1 MIEDKYIGL
10 SLAVTS
16 TLGIGASFVITKKG
30 LNAAAQQNGFE
41 GDGFAYLKN
50 PIWWGGIITMVIGEI
65 CNFSAYAFAP
75 AILVTPLGALSV
87 LIGSVLGSYFL
98 DERLGVLGRVGCAI
112 CLIGSV
118 VIVLH
123 APPDQELNNID
134 ELLHYAMQLGF
145 LTYCTIVLI
154 FALVMI
160 YKIAPVYG
168 KKNPMVYISICS
180 TVGSISIMAI
190 KGFGIALKLT
200 LGGNNQFTHPSTY
213 VFAIV
218 VVVCILTQMN
228 YFNKALATYSTNIV
242 NPLYYVTFT
251 TCTLTA
257 SFIMFRG
264 FNTADAVNTISLLC
278 GFLTIF
284 TGVYL
289 LNLSREDP
297 DGMNAG
303 IKSARDGRGQ
313 YHDIDGIPTDGLAGL
328 QTRLSMQSRRSGELH
343 HRRSNSWSLRSPRSR
358 SSVDYGAAAV
368 HSATTTNHMT
378 RGGEQQQQ
386 QQTPPQHL
394 LHAYDI
400 EANALGDLAE
410 DSDEDTLSG
419 SNQKRTSFD
428 RHSMGGMEG
437 KGNGNGMGNGHGN
450 GTLRN
455 GTLPRKEK
463 VVVATAGIGGGG
475 KGFDSDPKR

>member
-10 SLAVTS
+10 LLAVTS

-30 LNAAAQQNGFE
+30 LNAAAQKHGFE

-50 PIWWGGIITMVIGEI
+50 PIWWGGIITMVIGEV

-87 LIGSVLGSYFL
+87 LIGAVLGSYFL

-123 APPDQELNNID
+123 APPDRELKNID

-145 LTYCTIVLI
+145 LTYCLLVTI

-160 YKIAPVYG
+160 YKVAPVYG

-200 LGGNNQFTHPSTY
+200 LGGNNQFSHPSTY

-264 FNTADAVNTISLLC
+264 FNTSDAVNTISLLC

-297 DGMNAG
+297 DGINAG
-303 IKSARDGRGQ
+303 IKQARDGRGE
-313 YHDIDGIPTDGLAGL
+313 YYDVDGIPTDGLTGL
-328 QTRLSMQSRRSGELH
+328 QTRLSIQSRRSGE
-343 HRRSNSWSLRSPRSR
+343 HRRSNSWSLRSPSTPMRAEFGLAHGGR
-358 SSVDYGAAAV
+358 
-368 HSATTTNHMT
+368 
-378 RGGEQQQQ
+378 GEQQ
-386 QQTPPQHL
+386 HM
-394 LHAYDI
+394 LHSYDI
-400 EANALGDLAE
+400 EAHHTLGDLAE
-410 DSDEDTLSG
+410 DSDEDTTNG

-428 RHSMGGMEG
+428 HNGRETHSLS
-437 KGNGNGMGNGHGN
+437 NGNGQ
-450 GTLRN
+450 
-455 GTLPRKEK
+455 
-463 VVVATAGIGGGG
+463 IGGGG
-475 KGFDSDPKR
+475 LFDQPRKPSSGNLASGKAFDSKR

>member
-1 MIEDKYIGL
+1 
-10 SLAVTS
+10 
-16 TLGIGASFVITKKG
+16 
-30 LNAAAQQNGFE
+30 
-41 GDGFAYLKN
+41 
-50 PIWWGGIITMVIGEI
+50 
-65 CNFSAYAFAP
+65 
-75 AILVTPLGALSV
+75 
-87 LIGSVLGSYFL
+87 
-98 DERLGVLGRVGCAI
+98 
-112 CLIGSV
+112 
-118 VIVLH
+118 
-123 APPDQELNNID
+123 
-134 ELLHYAMQLGF
+134 
-145 LTYCTIVLI
+145 
-154 FALVMI
+154 
-160 YKIAPVYG
+160 
-168 KKNPMVYISICS
+168 
-180 TVGSISIMAI
+180 MAI

-228 YFNKALATYSTNIV
+228 YFNKALATYSTNMYVPFSCSALCTIGWLQMLTMICTSV

-386 QQTPPQHL
+386 QTSPQHL

-437 KGNGNGMGNGHGN
+437 KGNGNGNGHGNGN